1 MGKLLFRKGV
11 LRGLTGA
18 GLIGLALVGNP
29 RSALATPGA
38 HPALMST
45 SDTRASSVILAY
57 RQAVGPLTGRVF
69 SYNANFT
76 STGGILSAQ
85 FGAHVLQLQES
96 SDTKTMVGAAAT
108 GAAIWSIPLSQRFDN
123 GVPRAA
129 LILYAGGAP
138 NAAVSG
144 KRNFLNV
151 PIGIGLGSA
160 LSPASWISITPWFE
174 AAPGL
179 DLDTTIVEPDLSQ
192 YAPNNGDIQ
201 QLING
206 QEAVLLSEDDIKQVI
221 SDSVKVDLAFEMA
234 MRAGL
239 DVTLRMSESWSF
251 NVNSYL
257 TSLGATF
264 GGRKFVFAG
273 AGLMFHWDDIVPAV
287 LPPSRRLERES
298 CDDIEA
304 RFRMCPA
311 GKVLSAP
318 PPTPPVCPDPAPL
331 ASPVVSP
338 TPQTPPQEP
347 AASEPPPVAPA
358 PTDASPTAP
367 LPGATPM
374 SPPATTA
381 PPPSGPTTAPKAPN
395 DNLPPSVTFPEP
407 TPPPPAKDTNALPS
421 LNAPY

>member
-1 MGKLLFRKGV
+1 
-11 LRGLTGA
+11 
-18 GLIGLALVGNP
+18 
-29 RSALATPGA
+29 
-38 HPALMST
+38 MST

-57 RQAVGPLTGRVF
+57 RQSLGSLTGRVF

-96 SDTKTMVGAAAT
+96 SDANTLFGAAAT
-108 GAAIWSIPLSQRFDN
+108 GAAIWSIPLTRRFDN
-123 GVPRAA
+123 GVPQAA

-151 PIGIGLGSA
+151 PIGIGVGTA
-160 LSPASWISITPWFE
+160 LSPAPWISFTPWFE

-201 QLING
+201 ELING
-206 QEAVLLSEDDIKQVI
+206 QEAVLFSEDDIKQVI
-221 SDSVKVDLAFEMA
+221 ADSIKVDLAFEMA

-239 DVTLRMSESWSF
+239 DITLRMSESWSF
-251 NVNSYL
+251 NLNSYL
-257 TSLGATF
+257 TSLGASF
-264 GGRKFVFAG
+264 GGQKFVFAG

-298 CDDIEA
+298 CEDIES

-311 GKVLSAP
+311 G
-318 PPTPPVCPDPAPL
+318 
-331 ASPVVSP
+331 
-338 TPQTPPQEP
+338 
-347 AASEPPPVAPA
+347 
-358 PTDASPTAP
+358 
-367 LPGATPM
+367 
-374 SPPATTA
+374 
-381 PPPSGPTTAPKAPN
+381 
-395 DNLPPSVTFPEP
+395 
-407 TPPPPAKDTNALPS
+407 
-421 LNAPY
+421 

>member
-1 MGKLLFRKGV
+1 MASVGKLLFRKGV
-11 LRGLTGA
+11 LRGLTSVALA
-18 GLIGLALVGNP
+18 GTAVIAVP
-29 RSALATPGA
+29 RTAFATPGA

-57 RQAVGPLTGRVF
+57 RQSLGPLTGRVF

-96 SDTKTMVGAAAT
+96 KDTNTLFGAAAT
-108 GAAIWSIPLSQRFDN
+108 GAAIWSIPLTQRFDN
-123 GVPRAA
+123 GVPKAA

-151 PIGIGLGSA
+151 PIGIGIGSA

-192 YAPNNGDIQ
+192 YAPDNGAIQ
-201 QLING
+201 DLIND
-206 QEAVLLSEDDIKQVI
+206 QEAVLFSEEDIKQVI
-221 SDSVKVDLAFEMA
+221 ADSVKVDLAFEMA

-239 DVTLRMSESWSF
+239 DITLRMSESWSF
-251 NVNSYL
+251 NLNSYL

-264 GGRKFVFAG
+264 GGQKFLFAG

-298 CDDIEA
+298 CEDIET

-311 GKVLSAP
+311 GKALTAP
-318 PPTPPVCPDPAPL
+318 PPPVCPVVPAPVEPAVTPKTIPTQPDPSAPPVLPPASPDAAPSDPAI
-331 ASPVVSP
+331 
-338 TPQTPPQEP
+338 
-347 AASEPPPVAPA
+347 
-358 PTDASPTAP
+358 
-367 LPGATPM
+367 GATPT
-374 SPPATTA
+374 SPPPAA
-381 PPPSGPTTAPKAPN
+381 APPLPPPPPPSAAPSG
-395 DNLPPSVTFPEP
+395 NLPPSTKFPEP
-407 TPPPPAKDTNALPS
+407 ASPPPAKDTNALPS

>member
-1 MGKLLFRKGV
+1 
-11 LRGLTGA
+11 
-18 GLIGLALVGNP
+18 
-29 RSALATPGA
+29 
-38 HPALMST
+38 MST

-57 RQAVGPLTGRVF
+57 RQAIGPLTGRVF

-96 SDTKTMVGAAAT
+96 HDTKTMVGAAAT

-264 GGRKFVFAG
+264 GGQKFVFAG

-298 CDDIEA
+298 CEDIEA

-311 GKVLSAP
+311 AKALSAP
-318 PPTPPVCPDPAPL
+318 PPPVCSEPAPPVAPV
-331 ASPVVSP
+331 APV
-338 TPQTPPQEP
+338 
-347 AASEPPPVAPA
+347 ASEPPPVAPEPDGAA
-358 PTDASPTAP
+358 PIPPSS
-367 LPGATPM
+367 GATPATP
-374 SPPATTA
+374 PPAPA
-381 PPPSGPTTAPKAPN
+381 PAPAPGPTPSPSVPG
-395 DNLPPSVTFPEP
+395 DNLPPSTRFPEP
-407 TPPPPAKDTNALPS
+407 TTPPAQDTNALPS

>member
-1 MGKLLFRKGV
+1 
-11 LRGLTGA
+11 
-18 GLIGLALVGNP
+18 
-29 RSALATPGA
+29 
-38 HPALMST
+38 MST

-57 RQAVGPLTGRVF
+57 RQSLGPLTGRVF

-96 SDTKTMVGAAAT
+96 KDANTLFGAAAT
-108 GAAIWSIPLSQRFDN
+108 GAAIWSIPLTQRFDN
-123 GVPRAA
+123 GVPKAA

-201 QLING
+201 ELING
-206 QEAVLLSEDDIKQVI
+206 QEAVLFSEDDIKQVI
-221 SDSVKVDLAFEMA
+221 ADSVKVDLAFEMA

-251 NVNSYL
+251 NLNSYL

-264 GGRKFVFAG
+264 GGQKFVFAG

-298 CDDIEA
+298 CEDIET

-311 GKVLSAP
+311 GKVLTTPPPPPEKCAAPGPLVSPSVNPQPSVVGPKPASSVPPPITPAP
-318 PPTPPVCPDPAPL
+318 PPPASSTTSPPTGA
-331 ASPVVSP
+331 
-338 TPQTPPQEP
+338 T
-347 AASEPPPVAPA
+347 
-358 PTDASPTAP
+358 
-367 LPGATPM
+367 LPGATP
-374 SPPATTA
+374 PGALPGATAPGGAPQPPPGPATTPSA
-381 PPPSGPTTAPKAPN
+381 APSG
-395 DNLPPSVTFPEP
+395 NLPPSTKFPEP
-407 TPPPPAKDTNALPS
+407 TPPAPAKDTNALPS